1 MHPTQEPSLSAP
13 HLWTDVGGAAL
24 RTKTRVTTSVNP
36 AQLDDIVAVAH
47 LAAPEAML
55 RACQDAKAVNNSTV
69 GAEAHLPF
77 GGNGRSGNGSRQSGF
92 RILDQVPRRQAVT
105 WDYGSGPRRA
115 QIDIEV
121 PEAERDFT
129 LVDTEGQQA

>member
-24 RTKTRVTTSVNP
+24 RTEARVTTSVNP
-36 AQLDDIVAVAH
+36 ARLDDIVAVAH

-55 RACQDAKAVNNSTV
+55 RACQDAKEQAPAWA
-69 GAEAHLPF
+69 GLP
-77 GGNGRSGNGSRQSGF
+77 
-92 RILDQVPRRQAVT
+92 A
-105 WDYGSGPRRA
+105 
-115 QIDIEV
+115 EV
-121 PEAERDFT
+121 PEAELDFT